1 VTVLVPARGTDRRES
16 ERAQGGGRP
25 RLALGILAVL
35 VLSFAVFSASRMF
48 PPQSYGLADDWR
60 VFYAAATVVGHGG
73 NPYDPALIHPAEQAA
88 DHYAVVQPSLDD
100 FVNLPIVAWALQPL
114 TALSFWASY
123 ALAAA
128 LGMIAAAIALFAWLR
143 RWGWRGSAPWA
154 VLAVLSWPALLGV
167 YSGQFDLLLLGM
179 VIAAMALSMRRH
191 PGLAGA
197 LCTGAALIKPHIL
210 WPLPLLLAVSQL
222 PDRGAATRAVVA
234 AAATATATIAGGE
247 ILMPGSTARFLSHL
261 FAFGG
266 RISTVQPDLSGLP
279 GMFEHLP
286 GGGVIAAGVTALGA
300 VATLGFA
307 GWWARSRAALA
318 LAADTRIALGMC
330 AGLALWLVATPYAHP
345 NDDVLLFPLLALVV
359 GANAVQLHQRDLVR
373 ALAAAAVVIAAF
385 VVSPIAGSV
394 LTVATAAVLWR
405 RRDSVRHRGLAAAAL
420 VAIAVLPMVWP
431 FHVLVVSLTP
441 LAVLLVAAAG
451 VSLVRR
457 TLRVSSTLP
466 ELTPLWGVPEGGD
479 PFPPRLEQ
487 ATSRRRS

>member
-1 VTVLVPARGTDRRES
+1 
-16 ERAQGGGRP
+16 
-25 RLALGILAVL
+25 
-35 VLSFAVFSASRMF
+35 
-48 PPQSYGLADDWR
+48 
-60 VFYAAATVVGHGG
+60 VVGQGG

-88 DHYAVVQPSLDD
+88 DHYAAVQPSLDD

-123 ALAAA
+123 ALAAT
-128 LGMIAAAIALFAWLR
+128 LGMIAAGIALFAWLR
-143 RWGWRGSAPWA
+143 RWGWRGSTPWVVVA
-154 VLAVLSWPALLGV
+154 VVSWPALLGV
-167 YSGQFDLLLLGM
+167 YSGQFDLLLLAM
-179 VIAAMALSMRRH
+179 VIGAMALSMRRH

-222 PDRGAATRAVVA
+222 PDRRAAVRAVVA
-234 AAATATATIAGGE
+234 SAATATATIAGGE
-247 ILMPGSTARFLSHL
+247 VLMPGSTGRFLSHA

-279 GMFEHLP
+279 GMFAHLP
-286 GGGVIAAGVTALGA
+286 GGGVIAAAVTALGA

-307 GWWARSRAALA
+307 GWWARNRAALA
-318 LAADTRIALGMC
+318 LTPDTRVALGIG

-359 GANAVQLHQRDLVR
+359 GANAVQLRQRDLVR

-385 VVSPIAGSV
+385 LLSPVAGSV
-394 LTVATAAVLWR
+394 LTVAPAAVLWR
-405 RRDSVRHRGLAAAAL
+405 RRDAVAHRGLAAAAL

-431 FHVLVVSLTP
+431 FHLLVVSLTP

-451 VSLVRR
+451 LSLVRR
-457 TLRVSSTLP
+457 TLVSGGDFTSP
-466 ELTPLWGVPEGGD
+466 ELTPLWGVLEGGTCS
-479 PFPPRLEQ
+479 PLAF
-487 ATSRRRS
+487 